1 MQTTISLKID
11 TSTLALLKKMSKAR
25 SISMSSLAR
34 EAFDEKLNYTKNKL
48 VEPEIFK
55 LFGIAKTSEEKEF
68 INQSFKEIESRKKD
82 PNVSKK
88 F

>member
-1 MQTTISLKID
+1 MQPTISLKLD
-11 TSTLALLKKMSKAR
+11 SDMLDGLKKMSRAR

-34 EAFDEKLNYTKNKL
+34 EAFSEKLNYKTKKQT
-48 VEPEIFK
+48 EPEIFK
-55 LFGIAKTSEEKEF
+55 LFGIAKTTEEKEYISDVF
-68 INQSFKEIESRKKD
+68 QEIENRKKN